1 MTGVVYSRRL
11 GAIRPAQFQAALDRF
26 GLGRFVGA
34 APIPFG
40 LFGQNVFLT
49 STAGEW
55 VLRGCPH
62 SPEQFPSERFFARL
76 LHERTAA
83 PAPWPYLLDPAE
95 DLFGWSYALMPRMPG
110 LQLAD
115 PAVGATLGATDR
127 AAIARALGAGLATLH
142 DLTWPHAGR
151 YDLATGTI
159 APFAGGYGDWIVAD
173 TRRWLARSRAHD
185 DRTTAADVAWVE
197 TIIAAARPAL
207 HVPFQP
213 CFVMQDYKEANVT
226 VERAGGDWR
235 VAGVFDLMESHFGD
249 GEADLP
255 RQVAG
260 YLDVDSA
267 LARAFAGAYL
277 ERRPPRPGFA
287 ARFALSMLRDRLLL
301 WEYFHRPGQRWTDEL
316 TTLRDWAGRYLYAEA
331 VASLAR

>member
-1 MTGVVYSRRL
+1 MTEVVYSRRL
-11 GAIRPAQFQAALDRF
+11 GPIRPAQFQAALDRF

-40 LFGQNVFLT
+40 LFGQNVFVT
-49 STAGEW
+49 SSAGEW
-55 VLRGCPH
+55 VLRGRPH
-62 SPEQFPSERFFARL
+62 YPDQFPSEQFFARL

-115 PAVGATLGATDR
+115 PAVRAALGAADR
-127 AAIARALGAGLATLH
+127 AAIARALGVGLATLH
-142 DLTWPHAGR
+142 DLCWPHAGR
-151 YDLATGTI
+151 YDLASGTI

-185 DRTTAADVAWVE
+185 GRTTAADAAWVE
-197 TIIAAARPAL
+197 SIIAAAQPAL
-207 HVPFQP
+207 GAPCPP

-226 VERAGGDWR
+226 VEQTGGAWR
-235 VAGVFDLMESHFGD
+235 VGGVFDLMEAHFGD

-260 YLDVDSA
+260 YLDEDPA
-267 LARAFAGAYL
+267 RARAFAGAYL

-287 ARFALSMLRDRLLL
+287 ARFALYMLRDRLIL
-301 WEYFHRPGQRWTDEL
+301 WEYFHRPGQRWADEL
-316 TTLRDWAGRYLYAEA
+316 TTLRAWASRYLTAGA
-331 VASLAR
+331 AAALG